1 MKRISTVGQKS
12 CDGGGWLSQTRPIPR
27 SHNGDNKRNKVLLFL
42 LFPFLAVE
50 DYVWFTGQHS
60 PTTDSNCMFLLAVY
74 EYAGRD
80 HDCASSEYPICQLK

>member
-1 MKRISTVGQKS
+1 MGVDGYLRPDQFLDHITVIIRETKFCFFAFS
-12 CDGGGWLSQTRPIPR
+12 
-27 SHNGDNKRNKVLLFL
+27 
-42 LFPFLAVE
+42 FLAVE

-60 PTTDSNCMFLLAVY
+60 PMTDSNCMFLLAVY